1 MKAEASHSIK
11 KLSRFWVYWF
21 PVAVY
26 MLVIFFLSS
35 RSTLPA
41 LPRIPYGDKVCHCIE
56 YVILGYLLTRALIHE
71 NGSWLSRNALL
82 VAIAIAIIFGLS
94 DEIHQFFVPLRQ
106 CDIFDLL
113 ADSVGASIGAWGA
126 FLMQWFI
133 NHRQRK
139 GHE

>member
-1 MKAEASHSIK
+1 LKVEANSPIK
-11 KLSRFWVYWF
+11 KQSRFLVYWF

-26 MLVIFFLSS
+26 MALIFFLSS

-41 LPRIPYGDKVCHCIE
+41 LPRIPYVDKICHCTE
-56 YVILGYLLTRALIHE
+56 YAILGYLLTRALIHE

-94 DEIHQFFVPLRQ
+94 DEIHQIFVPLRQ
-106 CDIFDLL
+106 CDMFDLL
-113 ADSVGASIGAWGA
+113 ADSIGASIGAWTA
-126 FLMQWFI
+126 LCMQWFI